1 VALELELDD
10 ELTREGWVREIV
22 HGIQGARRDAGLE
35 VSDRIVLTVA
45 GDERLVGAVR
55 AHEDYVA
62 GETLAIEV
70 SYEELDGDAQTL
82 VVDGAGL
89 RIGVAV
95 AAG

>member
-1 VALELELDD
+1 
-10 ELTREGWVREIV
+10 
-22 HGIQGARRDAGLE
+22 
-35 VSDRIVLTVA
+35 VLTVD

-62 GETLAIEV
+62 GETLAVKV

-95 AAG
+95 ADA